1 MYHDRSNKFTCH
13 STTELLPPKT
23 YLKALWIANNMWIY
37 LRMPP
42 GPTGIPFLG
51 NVLQTTQESFLQDL
65 SKWRRQYGDIF
76 KISFFGKEYMVVSA
90 LQIIL
95 KIITLNTKS
104 FWLFAKLKL
113 YYYMIVCTS
122 KQQNVSDF
130 SKTRG
135 CPPTNCCCFLPF
147 QVSLLSWYLESS
159 VPFDISENLWYFHV
173 FYIMLTK
180 FFRQFSKNFLV
191 N

>member
-42 GPTGIPFLG
+42 GPAGIPFLS

-76 KISFFGKEYMVVSA
+76 KISFFGKEYVVVSA

-104 FWLFAKLKL
+104 FWLFANLKL

-122 KQQNVSDF
+122 KQQKCVSF
-130 SKTRG
+130 SKDKRLS
-135 CPPTNCCCFLPF
+135 PYH
-147 QVSLLSWYLESS
+147 LLL
-159 VPFDISENLWYFHV
+159 
-173 FYIMLTK
+173 
-180 FFRQFSKNFLV
+180 FSAIPSFTS
-191 N
+191 